1 MTAVFTTRC
10 HPMLTKKDLAGLLK
24 PAEPLV
30 PEMSISDVADRILL
44 LNNMKFLSLPV
55 VDKAQRPLG
64 MVSRYQLQDIFLQRY
79 GRDLWGRRPVAE
91 VMNTSPLQIPLGMSI
106 EDAAG
111 LVTAKLL
118 YPITEDFIFVDA
130 HGRYQ
135 GMGIVLD
142 LLEAMSKDLGRNRRA
157 LMRAQRIAGLA
168 SWEWSAQDD
177 MLIWSSELNGIL
189 AIERNMVRAP
199 LGEMLQVFDTASQT
213 ALRDFFVPG
222 QEHQPQT
229 LELRITPVQGEVR
242 FIEFHGE
249 HFLDPETGEQRA
261 LGTLRDIT
269 QRRLTEERL
278 AHLANYDHLTRLPN
292 RYLFQD
298 RLKHAIAQSSR
309 SGRSVALLFL
319 DLDRFKWINDALG
332 HAAGDRLLEQVA
344 ERLSGIVRS
353 SDTVARL
360 GGDEFTIILEN
371 ITDPAQVTWVAEQ
384 ILAGFRDK
392 FALLEREVSVST
404 SIGVALFPQDACDV
418 DTLLKCADAA
428 MYRAKEHGRNGFQFY
443 TAELN
448 RQADR
453 RFQLEHGLRSALERN
468 EFELYFQPQIET
480 GSGRLCSAE
489 ALLRWFPSGGPVSPA
504 EFIPLL
510 EDLRLIL
517 PVGRWVLER
526 ACTLAAAWQQGALRG
541 VRVAVNLSVHQ
552 LRQADFVTML
562 KEVLERTGL
571 APDLLEIEVTESV
584 LLDDRGG
591 TATLLALNDL
601 GVRVAIDDFGTGYS
615 SLAYLKR
622 FAVDTLKLDRTFVSD
637 LTTDAD
643 DDAIASAVISLA
655 HALGMTV
662 TAEGVET
669 AAQKQ
674 FLAARDCDHI
684 QGYLISRPL
693 PEARFLVWADQ
704 VMSGQA
710 ALAE

>member
-1 MTAVFTTRC
+1 
-10 HPMLTKKDLAGLLK
+10 MLTKKDLVGLLK

-30 PEMSISDVADRILL
+30 PELSISDVADRILL

-79 GRDLWGRRPVAE
+79 GRDLWGKRPVAE

-106 EDAAG
+106 AEAAS
-111 LVTAKLL
+111 LVTAKVH
-118 YPITEDFIFVDA
+118 YPITEDFIFIDEQ
-130 HGRYQ
+130 GRYQ
-135 GMGIVLD
+135 GIGIVLD
-142 LLEAMSKDLGRNRRA
+142 LLEAMSEDLGRNRRA

-168 SWEWSAQDD
+168 SWEWRAQDSV
-177 MLIWSSELNGIL
+177 LVWSSELNAIL
-189 AIERNMVRAP
+189 SIRQPLERAP
-199 LGEMLQVFDTASQT
+199 LMRMLEVFDEPSQATLAS
-213 ALRDFFVPG
+213 FFAAGPT
-222 QEHQPQT
+222 HPPQT
-229 LELRITPVQGEVR
+229 LELRIPLAGGNQR

-249 HFLDPETGEQRA
+249 HFLDPDTGEHRA

-269 QRRLTEERL
+269 QRRLTEQRL
-278 AHLANYDHLTRLPN
+278 VHLANYDHLTRLPN

-298 RLKHAIAQSSR
+298 RLKHAIAQAGR
-309 SGRSVALLFL
+309 SGKTVALLFL
-319 DLDRFKWINDALG
+319 DIDRFKWINDALG

-344 ERLSGIVRS
+344 ERLSGILRA

-371 ITDPAQVTWVAEQ
+371 MSDSTQANRVAEQ
-384 ILAGFRDK
+384 ILAGFSDK
-392 FALLEREVSVST
+392 FLLGERAVAVST
-404 SIGVALFPQDACDV
+404 SIGVALFPRDAKDM
-418 DTLLKCADAA
+418 DALLKCADAA
-428 MYRAKEHGRNGFQFY
+428 MYRAKEQGRNGYQFY

-453 RFQLEHGLRSALERN
+453 RFQLEHGLRSAMERN
-468 EFELYFQPQIET
+468 EFQLFYQPQVET
-480 GSGRLCSAE
+480 GSGRVCSAE
-489 ALLRWFPSGGPVSPA
+489 ALLRWFPSGESVSPV

-510 EDLRLIL
+510 EDLRLII
-517 PVGRWVLER
+517 PVGRWVLEQ
-526 ACTLAAAWQQGALRG
+526 ACQAAAQWQEGGLRG

-552 LRQADFVTML
+552 LRQPDFVAVVRDIL
-562 KEVLERTGL
+562 QRTGL

-591 TATLLALNDL
+591 TGMLLALNDL

-615 SLAYLKR
+615 SLSYLKR
-622 FAVDTLKLDRTFVSD
+622 FAVDTLKLDRTFVKD

-655 HALGMTV
+655 HALGITV

-669 AAQKQ
+669 LEQNR
-674 FLAARDCDHI
+674 FLVERSCDHV
-684 QGYLISRPL
+684 QGFLISRPM
-693 PEARFLVWADQ
+693 PENRFLEWALTRTETMRGAGA
-704 VMSGQA
+704 VLG
-710 ALAE
+710 

>member
-1 MTAVFTTRC
+1 
-10 HPMLTKKDLAGLLK
+10 MLTKKDLAGLLK

-30 PEMSISDVADRILL
+30 PELSISDVADRILL

-79 GRDLWGRRPVAE
+79 GRDLWGKRPVAE

-106 EDAAG
+106 AEAAS
-111 LVTAKLL
+111 LVTAKVH
-118 YPITEDFIFVDA
+118 YPITEDFIFIDEQ
-130 HGRYQ
+130 GRYQ
-135 GMGIVLD
+135 GIGIVLD
-142 LLEAMSKDLGRNRRA
+142 LLEAMSEDLGRNRRA

-168 SWEWSAQDD
+168 SWEWRAQDSV
-177 MLIWSSELNGIL
+177 LVWSSELNAIL
-189 AIERNMVRAP
+189 SIRQPLERAP
-199 LGEMLQVFDTASQT
+199 LTHMLAVFDESSQAT
-213 ALRDFFVPG
+213 LAAFFAAGPS
-222 QEHQPQT
+222 HPPQT
-229 LELRITPVQGEVR
+229 LELRIPLADGNQR

-249 HFLDPETGEQRA
+249 HFLDPDTGEHRA

-269 QRRLTEERL
+269 QRRLTEQRL
-278 AHLANYDHLTRLPN
+278 VHLANYDHLTRLPN

-298 RLKHAIAQSSR
+298 RLKHAIAQAAR
-309 SGRSVALLFL
+309 SGKTVALLFL
-319 DLDRFKWINDALG
+319 DIDRFKWINDALG
-332 HAAGDRLLEQVA
+332 HAAGDCLLEQVA
-344 ERLSGIVRS
+344 ERLSGILRA

-371 ITDPAQVTWVAEQ
+371 MTGPTQANRVAEQ
-384 ILAGFRDK
+384 ILAGFSEK
-392 FALLEREVSVST
+392 FLLGERAVSVST
-404 SIGVALFPQDACDV
+404 SIGVALFPRDAKDT

-428 MYRAKEHGRNGFQFY
+428 MYRAKEQGRNGYQFY

-453 RFQLEHGLRSALERN
+453 RFQLEHGLRCAMERD
-468 EFELYFQPQIET
+468 EFQLFYQPQIET
-480 GSGRLCSAE
+480 LSGRVCSAE
-489 ALLRWFPSGGPVSPA
+489 ALLRWFPSGESVSPV

-510 EDLRLIL
+510 EDLRLII
-517 PVGRWVLER
+517 PVGRWVLEQ
-526 ACTLAAAWQQGALRG
+526 ACRAAAQWQQGCLRG

-552 LRQADFVTML
+552 LRQPDFVT
-562 KEVLERTGL
+562 VLREILQRTGL

-591 TATLLALNDL
+591 TGTLLALNDL

-615 SLAYLKR
+615 SLSYLKR
-622 FAVDTLKLDRTFVSD
+622 FAVDTLKLDRTFVKD

-655 HALGMTV
+655 HALGITV

-669 AAQKQ
+669 LEQKR
-674 FLAARDCDHI
+674 FLAERSCDLV
-684 QGYLISRPL
+684 QGFLISRPL
-693 PEARFLVWADQ
+693 PEKQFLEWAQARNETARAA
-704 VMSGQA
+704 GA
-710 ALAE
+710 ALS